1 MRIREVRQKAQ
12 TEVNIKAEDGDRGAE
27 DGDLATIMLSD
38 GGLANPAFPSHD
50 GIAPCGPSVS
60 YSYAYSSPQSSP
72 HSDTYSIPDSPFHS
86 DTHSL
91 PYSDINP
98 HNDSHGN
105 LIPCKITFATQ
116 FIASSGNDC
125 LKIGTD
131 FEEAFVEAFPNIV
144 KEHLCNNEQL
154 SKSKVT
160 NKELIEDNATLFYE
174 GNFEIMD
181 TYIPVATQPSPL
193 LWNANRIM
201 FGSFHQNDERFID
214 QSRGVQCTCNAL
226 CMLIQDTIQNS
237 SDLDQI
243 LYEGDA
249 LYNRTITSLK
259 AEGKFVHSLLSLE
272 EIPNIVEIKTGQ
284 YFVEKQHIRYGYL
297 VNTSD
302 NEALPTLQCAIETAF
317 LKSTSVLLIIG
328 AVCSA
333 ISKRNNLYVFF
344 DSHSHGE
351 NGLASSD
358 GTSILMLFSCLEDL
372 IAYLYAFYE
381 SMRIDLTVQFDLLP
395 ISIRKKELS

>member
-1 MRIREVRQKAQ
+1 
-12 TEVNIKAEDGDRGAE
+12 
-27 DGDLATIMLSD
+27 
-38 GGLANPAFPSHD
+38 
-50 GIAPCGPSVS
+50 
-60 YSYAYSSPQSSP
+60 
-72 HSDTYSIPDSPFHS
+72 
-86 DTHSL
+86 
-91 PYSDINP
+91 
-98 HNDSHGN
+98 
-105 LIPCKITFATQ
+105 
-116 FIASSGNDC
+116 
-125 LKIGTD
+125 
-131 FEEAFVEAFPNIV
+131 
-144 KEHLCNNEQL
+144 
-154 SKSKVT
+154 
-160 NKELIEDNATLFYE
+160 
-174 GNFEIMD
+174 
-181 TYIPVATQPSPL
+181 
-193 LWNANRIM
+193 
-201 FGSFHQNDERFID
+201 
-214 QSRGVQCTCNAL
+214 
-226 CMLIQDTIQNS
+226 MLIQDKIQNS

-272 EIPNIVEIKTGQ
+272 EIPNTVEIKTGQ
-284 YFVEKQHIRYGYL
+284 YFVEKQHIRYGYI

-302 NEALPTLQCAIETAF
+302 NEALPTLQCALETAF

-358 GTSILMLFSCLEDL
+358 GTSILLLFSCLEDL

-395 ISIRKKELS
+395 ISIRKKELSVIHKKQPETLLEAYFHDQTLRQKQKAVITKDSEPIVIVKKKKNRKEYLRIYMQNARHDSNFKKKRTSSSEKTYA

>member
-1 MRIREVRQKAQ
+1 MRIREVRQKAE

-38 GGLANPAFPSHD
+38 GSLANLAFPSHD
-50 GIAPCGPSVS
+50 GIVPCGLSVS
-60 YSYAYSSPQSSP
+60 YRNALSHTQI
-72 HSDTYSIPDSPFHS
+72 DTHSIPDSPPDS
-86 DTHSL
+86 DTHSF
-91 PYSDINP
+91 PNSDINP

-105 LIPCKITFATQ
+105 LIPRKMSFATQ

-125 LKIGTD
+125 LKIQTD
-131 FEEAFVEAFPNIV
+131 FQEAFVEAFPNIV
-144 KEHLCNNEQL
+144 KEHLCNNEHL

-160 NKELIEDNATLFYE
+160 NKELIEDNATLFHE

-181 TYIPVATQPSPL
+181 TDIPVATQPSPL

-201 FGSFHQNDERFID
+201 FGSFHQNDERFIA

-226 CMLIQDTIQNS
+226 CMSIQDKIQNN

-259 AEGKFVHSLLSLE
+259 AEGKCVHSLLSLE
-272 EIPNIVEIKTGQ
+272 EIPNTVEIKTGQ

-302 NEALPTLQCAIETAF
+302 NGALPTLQCALETAF

-333 ISKRNNLYVFF
+333 ISKKITCMYFLFTF
-344 DSHSHGE
+344 SWGKW
-351 NGLASSD
+351 SS
-358 GTSILMLFSCLEDL
+358 F
-372 IAYLYAFYE
+372 
-381 SMRIDLTVQFDLLP
+381 
-395 ISIRKKELS
+395 K

>member
-12 TEVNIKAEDGDRGAE
+12 TEVNTKAEDGDRGAE
-27 DGDLATIMLSD
+27 DGDRSDLATIMLSD

-60 YSYAYSSPQSSP
+60 YRNAYS
-72 HSDTYSIPDSPFHS
+72 HTCSDTHSIPDSPPDS
-86 DTHSL
+86 DTHSF
-91 PYSDINP
+91 PNSDINP

-105 LIPCKITFATQ
+105 LIPRKMSFATQ

-125 LKIGTD
+125 LKLQTD
-131 FEEAFVEAFPNIV
+131 FEEAFVEAFPYIV

-160 NKELIEDNATLFYE
+160 NKELIEDNATLFHE

-181 TYIPVATQPSPL
+181 TDIPVATQPSPL

-226 CMLIQDTIQNS
+226 CMLIQDKIQNS

-259 AEGKFVHSLLSLE
+259 AEGKIVHSLLSLE
-272 EIPNIVEIKTGQ
+272 EIPNTVEIKTGQ

-297 VNTSD
+297 VNTSVI
-302 NEALPTLQCAIETAF
+302 EALPTLQCALETAF

-333 ISKRNNLYVFF
+333 ISKKITCMYFLFTF
-344 DSHSHGE
+344 SWGKW
-351 NGLASSD
+351 SS
-358 GTSILMLFSCLEDL
+358 F
-372 IAYLYAFYE
+372 
-381 SMRIDLTVQFDLLP
+381 
-395 ISIRKKELS
+395 K